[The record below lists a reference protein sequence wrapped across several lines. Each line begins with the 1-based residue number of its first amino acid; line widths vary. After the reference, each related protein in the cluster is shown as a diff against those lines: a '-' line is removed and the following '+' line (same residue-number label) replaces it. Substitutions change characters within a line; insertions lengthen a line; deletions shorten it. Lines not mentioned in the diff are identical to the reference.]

1 MKNFKQILITGL
13 FFLVTATT
21 LAQGKIKGK
30 VVDSESNAAVPGAN
44 VVIKGSK
51 TGTSTDFDGK
61 FVLTADNASGTITI
75 SSVGFQSKT
84 VSFTA
89 KAGEA
94 TDLGTIKLSPSS
106 DDLQEVVVKSNLLDI
121 AKDRKTPVA
130 VSTIKAADIEQKL
143 GNQEFP
149 EILVTTPSVYV
160 TKGGGGFGDGRINIR
175 GFANENIAVMI
186 NGMPVND
193 MENGQVYWSNWAG
206 LSDVTSAMQVQ
217 RGLGSSKLAIASV
230 GGTINVL
237 TKSSDLKEGGKVGV
251 SVSNN
256 NYIKTLASYNTG
268 MLKGGFSASV
278 LLSRTAGSMYVDGTN
293 FEGYNYYT
301 AFGYKPNEKHDF
313 QFTFTGAPQWHNQNF
328 SSPISEYIKYGSLD
342 EPNRQYNSNWGY
354 LNNQQ
359 FTTARNFYSKPIM
372 SLNHDWKIN
381 DDMKLS
387 TVFYGS
393 WGRGGGT
400 GVLGSINGTSIFN
413 LPKSPNG
420 LIQFDKIVSWN
431 QGQSVAGFGPT
442 NTFPAGQG
450 INRNNNGLTIR
461 ANVNSHDWYGALSS
475 FNHKINENI
484 SYSVGVDARHYYGFH
499 PAVVTNYLG
508 AQGYQ
513 ERGDLNRPA
522 GYVVNELYSTIP
534 SFNPFV
540 NAIGDSNAHVV
551 NRNYDGEVKWLGGFG
566 QLEYSNDKLSAFFQ
580 GSFSNQGFQRIDN
593 WIVDGVTKQNG
604 QIVYKETGFK
614 SLNGFNTKVG
624 ANYNISETQNVYG
637 NVGYFERQ
645 PFFTAVFPSN
655 RQVVNPNLTNEK
667 ILSAELGY
675 GLRLKNLK
683 VNVNLYRTEWKDRWQ
698 RRTTVNPRF
707 AEFSGISQEHVG
719 AEFDANYKVNDFLSF
734 DAMFSYGDWQYK
746 GQATGQE
753 FDDNYNPTGGVETLN
768 LDGVKVADAAQTTA
782 SLAMNIQ
789 ASKSVKFNA
798 LWRYADRLYSQFD
811 VTTFRVNNTTGE
823 FVSPTASLGALQIP
837 SYQLFDLGAFYNMEL
852 SNNKNLNFALNVYN
866 ALDTYYISEV
876 RSNRH
881 VDSTTTQTY
890 QGLDVRNQAFFGFGR
905 TWNFGITYKF

>member
-1 MKNFKQILITGL
+1 MKNFKKVLLSGL
-13 FFLVTATT
+13 FLLAAGTT

-30 VVDSESNAAVPGAN
+30 VIDGTTNTSLPGAN
-44 VVIKGSK
+44 VVVKGSK

-61 FVLTADNASGTITI
+61 FVLNASTSSVTFTV

-84 VSFTA
+84 VTVNVN
-89 KAGEA
+89 KDE
-94 TDLGTIKLSPSS
+94 TKDIGTISLGSNNS
-106 DDLQEVVVKSNLLDI
+106 DLEEVVVRSSIVDV

-130 VSTIKAADIEQKL
+130 VSTIKAAEIQQKL

-149 EILVTTPSVYV
+149 EILVATPSVYV

-193 MENGQVYWSNWAG
+193 MENGAVYWSNWAG

-237 TKSSDLKEGGKVGV
+237 TKSSDLKEGGSVSA

-268 MLKGGFSASV
+268 IMKNGLSASV
-278 LLSRTAGSMYVDGTN
+278 LLSRTAGSMYADGTN
-293 FEGYNYYT
+293 FEGHNYYF
-301 AFGYKPNEKHDF
+301 ALGYKPNEKHDF

-328 SSPISEYIKYGSLD
+328 SSPISEYIKYGSLE
-342 EPNRQYNSNWGY
+342 EPNRRYNSNWGY
-354 LNNQQ
+354 LNNEQ

-372 SLNHDWKIN
+372 SINHDWKIN

-387 TVFYGS
+387 TVIYGS

-400 GVLGSINGTSIFN
+400 GVLGSINGSTIFT
-413 LPKSPNG
+413 LPKSPAG
-420 LIQFDKIVSWN
+420 LIQFDKVVSWN
-431 QGQSVAGFGPT
+431 QGQAVAGFGAN
-442 NTFPAGQG
+442 NTFPAGAG
-450 INRNNNGLTIR
+450 INRSNNGLTIR
-461 ANVNSHDWYGALSS
+461 ANINSHDWYGALSS
-475 FNHKINENI
+475 FNHKINQNLN
-484 SYSVGVDARHYYGFH
+484 YTLGLDARYYYGFH

-508 AQGYQ
+508 AKGYL

-522 GYVVNELYSTIP
+522 GYVVNELYSTTP

-540 NAIGDSNAHVV
+540 KAVGDSNSHVV

-566 QLEYSNDKLSAFFQ
+566 QLEYSNEKLSVFFQ
-580 GSFSNQGFQRIDN
+580 GSFSNQAYQRIDN

-604 QIVYKETGFK
+604 VIVNKETGFK
-614 SLNGFNTKVG
+614 SLTGYNAKVG

-637 NVGYFERQ
+637 NVGYYERQ

-655 RQVVNPNLTNEK
+655 RQVLNPNLTNEK
-667 ILSAELGY
+667 ILSTELGY

-683 VNVNLYRTEWKDRWQ
+683 VNINLYRTEWKDRWQ
-698 RRTTVNPRF
+698 RRTTVNPNF
-707 AEFSGISQEHVG
+707 AEFSGIAQEHLG
-719 AEFDANYKVNDFLSF
+719 AEFDANFKLNETFSF
-734 DAMFSYGDWQYK
+734 DAMFSYGDWKYK

-768 LDGVKVADAAQTTA
+768 LDGVKVGDAAQTTA
-782 SLAMNIQ
+782 SLGLNVQ
-789 ASKSVKFNA
+789 ATKSVKFNA

-811 VTTFRVNNTTGE
+811 V
-823 FVSPTASLGALQIP
+823 
-837 SYQLFDLGAFYNMEL
+837 GAFYKMQL
-852 SNNKNLNFALNVYN
+852 SNNNNLNFSVNVYN
-866 ALDTYYISEV
+866 LLDTFYISEA

-890 QGLDVRNQAFFGFGR
+890 NGLDTRNQVYFGFGR